1 MMNSVQTRRKPTLQ
15 HQNYIMTKEPRHCP
29 SCKTYTVTEQVV
41 STQGFA
47 YRNLAHILLPA
58 DFTLPHCTTCNRLQL
73 TPQAS
78 ARLAQLL
85 QLLYQTEIQQRA
97 RAAIDRLNQVT
108 TQHRIEQLLGLSQG
122 YLSRIR
128 AGQRQPSEE
137 LVSHLTL
144 LARQPDKYVR
154 RLERFW
160 TRPCRPLKR
169 MPTDWPG
176 L

>member
-1 MMNSVQTRRKPTLQ
+1 
-15 HQNYIMTKEPRHCP
+15 
-29 SCKTYTVTEQVV
+29 
-41 STQGFA
+41 
-47 YRNLAHILLPA
+47 
-58 DFTLPHCTTCNRLQL
+58 
-73 TPQAS
+73 
-78 ARLAQLL
+78 
-85 QLLYQTEIQQRA
+85 
-97 RAAIDRLNQVT
+97 
-108 TQHRIEQLLGLSQG
+108 LGLSQG